1 MYEGLEAVD
10 WAGMQHAYGPAREV
24 PDLLRG
30 LVDPDPAV
38 REVALDA
45 MYGGIHHQGD
55 VYDCT
60 LAAVPFLLQALTS
73 PGTPGRDGI
82 AELLASIGA
91 VDDWPLDAG
100 DDEEFAA
107 MVKRIG
113 QARQLI
119 ATAGPDLLA
128 LAADPDPALRAA
140 LPPLLTICAGDPR
153 VAATFAARFAVEADA
168 GVRRALLD
176 GLSRIAARTG
186 DRRIVGHL
194 RTVAA
199 TAPEASTAAA
209 ALIAI
214 GGVDPALVPL
224 DGAADTLERA
234 YAEDAPPAEPAGYTT
249 DTLIGA
255 VRVLSER
262 ANEGRRA
269 PHAAR
274 LIDRLTDVLGPRVA
288 ERADLLAR
296 LLRSPHPDV
305 VDDALFGAAKLVERW
320 RGEHTPLV
328 RLFGAHLT
336 HPEPKVAGHA
346 AATLRRWAP
355 LTAVVAG
362 PAAAVLADL
371 DTRPWRD
378 GLPAWAVPPRADAPG
393 LHPTLELLA
402 RLGDERAL
410 PYLLTAL
417 TLPARPRDT
426 GHLLA
431 RYPQHAERIVA
442 ALLPILPVHRAGTR
456 PPEWHGL
463 HAALQACGAA
473 AAAAVPWLLTRLDD
487 ASATTLGRIG
497 AAAAAAV
504 PALRVAAT
512 GDDPRLAVAAAE
524 ALWRIERADVLPW
537 LTPRIDGPAGTAA
550 LRAIAA
556 MGAAAAPAAPYVA
569 TFLDPGDAG
578 WWRPTAAALAL
589 WRISDDPER
598 AAPVLTA
605 AWHANP
611 RTRLEIADAAS
622 TPVTVEPSPPA
633 GSFTGDRSA
642 GGGPAAG
649 PNPLAAAL
657 APVLRAEL
665 AEPRRHGT
673 SGTGWSSAQVTD
685 DERLLADCRRALA
698 RVQA

>member
-1 MYEGLEAVD
+1 MYEGLDAVD

-45 MYGGIHHQGD
+45 MYGGVHHQGD

-60 LAAVPFLLQALTS
+60 LAAVPFLLQALTA

-91 VDDWPLDAG
+91 ADDWPLDAD
-100 DDEEFAA
+100 DDEDFAA
-107 MVKRIG
+107 MVERIG
-113 QARQLI
+113 HARQLI
-119 ATAGPDLLA
+119 TAAGPDLLG

-140 LPPLLTICAGDPR
+140 LQPLLTICAGDPR
-153 VAATFAARFAVEADA
+153 VAATLAARFAVEADA

-186 DRRIVGHL
+186 DRSIVGQL
-194 RTVAA
+194 LTVAA

-209 ALIAI
+209 ALIAV

-234 YAEDAPPAEPAGYTT
+234 YAEDAPPAGYTT

-296 LLRSPHPDV
+296 LLRSPHLDV

-336 HPEPKVAGHA
+336 HPEPKVARHA
-346 AATLRRWAP
+346 ADTLRHWAP
-355 LTAVVAG
+355 LTAAVAG

-378 GLPAWAVPPRADAPG
+378 GLPAWAVPSRADAPG

-417 TLPARPRDT
+417 ALPARSRDT

-442 ALLPILPVHRAGTR
+442 ALLPVLPVHRAGTR
-456 PPEWHGL
+456 PPEWYGL
-463 HAALQACGAA
+463 HAALQASGAA

-569 TFLDPGDAG
+569 TFLDARDAG

-589 WRISDDPER
+589 WHVSGDAER

-611 RTRLEIADAAS
+611 RTRLDIAAAA
-622 TPVTVEPSPPA
+622 TPGTVAPC
-633 GSFTGDRSA
+633 A
-642 GGGPAAG
+642 GGGPSAG
-649 PNPLAAAL
+649 AHPLAAAL

-673 SGTGWSSAQVTD
+673 DGTGWSSMQVTA

-698 RVQA
+698 TPEGVQP